1 MQAINV
7 FPFSAEWKL
16 RPAEGRTKRDF
27 LSLHDL
33 TSKELANLLDLAEA
47 VKQQPA
53 RFRRALDGRNIALIF
68 EKPSLRTRV
77 TFEAGAH
84 QLGADAIYLSSADIA
99 LGKREPAADVA
110 RNLARWVDAIVIR
123 TFGHN
128 LLTEMAAVCH
138 LPIINALSDLLHPCQ
153 AVADVLT
160 LRELRGNLSGLRLAW
175 VGDGNNVAHSL
186 MFAAAHTGIHFTL
199 AVPHGYEPDPGIYQ
213 QARADAAA
221 TGARIQ
227 VVNHPADAVRDAD
240 AVYTDVWASMGQ
252 EAEAQ
257 QRRAIF
263 APYQV
268 NGPLMALARPDAL
281 FLHCLPAHRG
291 EEVSAEVL
299 DGPHS
304 VVLEQAENRLHVA
317 KAVLLALL
325 GEAQ

>member
-16 RPAEGRTKRDF
+16 KPREGRTKRDF

-33 TSKELANLLDLAEA
+33 TVQELVNLLDIAET

-53 RFRRALDGRNIALIF
+53 RFRRALEGRNIALIF

-110 RNLARWVDAIVIR
+110 RNLARWVNAIVIR
-123 TFGHN
+123 TFGHH
-128 LLTEMAAVCH
+128 LLEEMAAVAH
-138 LPIINALSDLLHPCQ
+138 IPIINALSDLLHPCQ

-186 MFAAAHTGIHFTL
+186 MFAAARTGMHFTL
-199 AVPHGYEPDPGIYQ
+199 AVPPGHEPNPAIFQ
-213 QARADAAA
+213 QARAEAAA
-221 TGARIQ
+221 TGARIELM
-227 VVNHPADAVRDAD
+227 NDPAEAVRHAD

-252 EAEAQ
+252 EAEAE
-257 QRRAIF
+257 QRRTTF
-263 APYQV
+263 ARYQV
-268 NGPLMALARPDAL
+268 NAALLALARPDAL
-281 FLHCLPAHRG
+281 FMHCLPAHRG

-325 GEAQ
+325 GDAQ